1 MRRGREGKPMPPQVA
16 GPTAALA
23 GVPAGLQAQG
33 VWSGRR
39 QIFVRFAAEAETA
52 TMYTAE
58 ALANELRRT
67 ALRSSY
73 HSISISGR
81 DPLSNV
87 DYLCAAFAKPPVDLP
102 VMLDTDGQRPE
113 AIGALKKVVGLTQ
126 VSLDGSTL
134 EASSERALRTLHA
147 AAEAGMQHA
156 LVLSSSEQTSDA
168 QLLRIVEQARG
179 VSGATQIVIHPPPG
193 VPVDRDRRWMT
204 LLERA
209 AALHGDVRFA
219 LKLPPP
225 TGMR

>member
-1 MRRGREGKPMPPQVA
+1 MAQVA

-52 TMYTAE
+52 TMYTAD
-58 ALANELRRT
+58 ALANELRRSVS
-67 ALRSSY
+67 RSSY

-87 DYLCAAFAKPPVDLP
+87 EYLLAAFAKPPVDLP

-113 AIGALKKVVGLTQ
+113 AIPELKKFVGLTQ
-126 VSLDGSTL
+126 VTL
-134 EASSERALRTLHA
+134 EGNALDAMTERGLRTVHA

-156 LVLSSSEQTSDA
+156 LVLCSSDQTSDA

-179 VSGATQIVIHPPPG
+179 VSGATQVVIHPPPG

-209 AALHGDVRFA
+209 AALHSDVRFA